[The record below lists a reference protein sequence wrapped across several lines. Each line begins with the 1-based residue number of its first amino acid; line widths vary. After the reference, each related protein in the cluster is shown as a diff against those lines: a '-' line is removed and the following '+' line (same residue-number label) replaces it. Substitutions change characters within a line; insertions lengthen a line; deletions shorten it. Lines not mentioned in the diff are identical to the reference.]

1 MGRMGVLSEHDRV
14 ELLEGEVVVMSPI
27 GNRHAACV
35 SRLTDAIYASGGLGR
50 RALVRVQ
57 IALDDLVFVAR
68 AARGDL
74 QHEVRRLGLF

>member
-35 SRLTDAIYASGGLGR
+35 SRLTDAMYASGGLGR

-57 IALDDLVFVAR
+57 NPLAEPAGRTRWPNPIFPSR
-68 AARGDL
+68 SPT
-74 QHEVRRLGLF
+74 

>member
-35 SRLTDAIYASGGLGR
+35 SRLTDAMYASGGPEGR
-50 RALVRVQ
+50 
-57 IALDDLVFVAR
+57 VFTS
-68 AARGDL
+68 
-74 QHEVRRLGLF
+74 